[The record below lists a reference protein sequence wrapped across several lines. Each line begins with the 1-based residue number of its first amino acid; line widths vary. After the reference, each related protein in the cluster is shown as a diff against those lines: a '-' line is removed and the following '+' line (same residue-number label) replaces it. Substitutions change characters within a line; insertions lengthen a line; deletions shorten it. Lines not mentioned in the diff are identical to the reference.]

1 MQTLILDHGSY
12 KCKYG
17 LAGYNKPSNYI
28 KTETLDNI
36 KPIKNG
42 IIQDYDLMVPIW
54 DICFNNNTVPNILIS
69 QASSDNTDYIKKIEE
84 IMYEQYNFKNVRILD
99 QHVLSLYN
107 YGRNTGLVVDVGHDR
122 TKIVPVYDNFI
133 ISSGVLY
140 SPLAGKCID
149 KYIDHSIGYVKD
161 YDMYKKNNINKKDL
175 GNVLLDPSLIG
186 YDCPSIAQSIVESI
200 KNTPIDY
207 RRIMYQNIV
216 LVGGSSFIPKLC
228 KKMYNILK
236 ENSIGPVKIS
246 ANRTRHIS
254 SWLGGSIV
262 ACFSHN

>member
-1 MQTLILDHGSY
+1 MQTLVLDHGSY

-28 KTETLDNI
+28 KMKAIDDIT
-36 KPIKNG
+36 PIKNG
-42 IIQDYDLMVPIW
+42 IIQDLDLMMPIW
-54 DICFNNNTVPNILIS
+54 DISFNNNTVPNILIS
-69 QASSDNTDYIKKIEE
+69 QASSDNPTYTKKMEE

-99 QHVLSLYN
+99 QQVLSLYN
-107 YGRNTGLVVDVGHDR
+107 YGRNTGLVVDIGHDR

-133 ISSGVLY
+133 INSGVLY
-140 SPLAGKCID
+140 SPLAGECIN
-149 KYIDHSIGYVKD
+149 KYIDQHIGYVTD
-161 YDMYKKNNINKKDL
+161 HDIYKKSSNKRKDL
-175 GNVLLDPSLIG
+175 GNVLLDPTLIG
-186 YDCPSIAQSIVESI
+186 YDCPSIAQLIIESI

-228 KKMYNILK
+228 KKIYNILK
-236 ENSIGPVKIS
+236 ENSIGPIKIS

-262 ACFSHN
+262 ACFTHN